1 MIKHQV
7 ISALLRAACTGL
19 TLAACIAV
27 AILAPAFT
35 VWGP

>member
-7 ISALLRAACTGL
+7 ISALLRAACTGFM
-19 TLAACIAV
+19 LAAGVAV
-27 AILAPAFT
+27 AILGPAFT